1 MREHIPKRHLDFDN
15 PIRTNKVFDN
25 TNARIYG
32 GKVNTSMQPTSSDW
46 GTGRNP
52 ASEIPRVGLRTQ
64 AFEQMIAA
72 QVAAEIKEKQD
83 KQERQLQ

>member
-15 PIRTNKVFDN
+15 QIQTDKVFDN

-32 GKVNTSMQPTSSDW
+32 GKVNTNMQPTSRDW

-52 ASEIPRVGLRTQ
+52 ASDIPRVGLKTQ

-72 QVAAEIKEKQD
+72 QVA
-83 KQERQLQ
+83 

>member
-15 PIRTNKVFDN
+15 ANITDKVFDN

-32 GKVNTSMQPTSSDW
+32 GKWNTNMYPTSSDW

-52 ASEIPRVGLRTQ
+52 ANEIPRVGLKTQ
-64 AFEQMIAA
+64 AFESMIAT
-72 QVAAEIKEKQD
+72 
-83 KQERQLQ
+83 

>member
-15 PIRTNKVFDN
+15 PIQTNKVFDN

-32 GKVNTSMQPTSSDW
+32 GKVSTNMQPTSSDW

-72 QVAAEIKEKQD
+72 QVAAEMKEKQD
-83 KQERQLQ
+83 DQERQLQ